1 MPISKSISIEL
12 EVEGDPTSLFVLKI
26 DGAVIAEHLTAAQT
40 HLLVGDFLERIALPQ
55 SREKLD
61 MVRKRKLEM
70 LAARISR
77 LSGVRQR
84 G

>member
-1 MPISKSISIEL
+1 
-12 EVEGDPTSLFVLKI
+12 
-26 DGAVIAEHLTAAQT
+26 
-40 HLLVGDFLERIALPQ
+40 LLVGDFLERIALPQ
-55 SREKLD
+55 AREKLD
-61 MVRKRKLEM
+61 VVRKRKLEM